1 MVLAMRVMFWMNR
14 RMVTESVELVL
25 GIQNQ
30 VEVNG
35 IKFFNHFLSS
45 KQ

>member
-1 MVLAMRVMFWMNR
+1 
-14 RMVTESVELVL
+14 MVTESVELVL
-25 GIQNQ
+25 GIQSQ

-35 IKFFNHFLSS
+35 IKFFNPFLSS